1 MVAVWESCGGVL
13 LVDLFRNWHKY
24 VNRDIPSQQIS
35 TETYRSWNGHS
46 EQNNVREM
54 KRISIHWSVHNAK
67 LHFKM
72 SEKKETNINVCDAGT
87 QTFRLWENAL
97 GSKPNQFCEFY
108 PSIPRSHTAKH
119 FHLTCSV
126 HAKKQRTVEFITEQ
140 RVRCGKRVLRRR
152 LSFMMVVAF
161 PFFILAK

>member
-13 LVDLFRNWHKY
+13 LVDLFRSWDKY

-35 TETYRSWNGHS
+35 TETYKDLGIFCKTRSERWKEYPYIVKCS
-46 EQNNVREM
+46 QCQVALQNVWEERN
-54 KRISIHWSVHNAK
+54 KNIH
-67 LHFKM
+67 
-72 SEKKETNINVCDAGT
+72 VCDAGT
-87 QTFRLWENAL
+87 QTFRLWENSL

-119 FHLTCSV
+119 FYLTCSV

-140 RVRCGKRVLRRR
+140 RVQCGKRVLRRK